1 VGNDLGTCA
10 GLFFNNIFSENSLGE
25 LVLTFENPAI
35 SIQNVTKI
43 YGEQT
48 VLNNLSF
55 DIERNKITTIL
66 GFSGAGKSTLLK
78 HILGIVSPT
87 SGVVKVLD
95 SELAQLDKIQLRE
108 FRRNFGMLFQY
119 AALFDSF
126 TAEENVGFPLKEF
139 TKLSPAEISEKVKD
153 LLISVGIKEESF
165 GRLPSELSGGMRKR
179 VGLARALALSPK
191 IMLYDEPTTGLDPI
205 TTKMVNNLIV
215 DTATNHKDREMT
227 SVIISHDVRATLEIS
242 DYVAFL
248 DRGKIVEYL
257 PVAEFKNSDKEL
269 VQEFLKL

>member
-1 VGNDLGTCA
+1 M
-10 GLFFNNIFSENSLGE
+10 
-25 LVLTFENPAI
+25 LTFNNPAI
-35 SIQNVTKI
+35 SLKNVTKI
-43 YGEQT
+43 FGEQT
-48 VLNNLSF
+48 VLNDLSF

-78 HILGIVSPT
+78 HILGIMNPT
-87 SGVVKVLD
+87 KGTVEVLGQD
-95 SELAQLDKIQLRE
+95 LSQLDKVELRE
-108 FRRNFGMLFQY
+108 FRRNYGMLFQY

-139 TKLSPAEISEKVKD
+139 TKMSPNEIHERVKE

-179 VGLARALALSPK
+179 VGLARALALSPR

-215 DTATNHKDREMT
+215 DTAKNHEDREMT
-227 SVIISHDVRATLEIS
+227 SVIISHDVKATLEIS

-248 DRGKIVEYL
+248 DRGKIIEYL
-257 PVAEFKNSDKEL
+257 PVAEFKNSNKEL
-269 VQEFLKL
+269 VQEFLRL